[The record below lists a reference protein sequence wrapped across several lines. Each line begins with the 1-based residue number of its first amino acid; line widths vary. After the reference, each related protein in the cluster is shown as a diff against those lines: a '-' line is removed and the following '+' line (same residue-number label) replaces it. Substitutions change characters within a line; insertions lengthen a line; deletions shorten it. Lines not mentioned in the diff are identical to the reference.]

1 MSWFV
6 HDRDLRNEKDVG
18 TLQMCPV
25 KKRKDS
31 NKNTLGKW
39 KLKRT
44 QRLLLRRIFLFGD
57 WKSDKNDENCFIYH
71 LWSCQKT
78 AWLER
83 YDYFKIYDVTTWEIN
98 NCNTHIV
105 QYFKKQTVV
114 KKFSPDPWPYQ
125 NWTYLW
131 INSLKFYTAVCQ
143 IKCFRNWLKLSSRPR
158 TLLHK
163 RFFISSRKWTILGQ
177 SK

>member
-39 KLKRT
+39 KLRRT

-83 YDYFKIYDVTTWEIN
+83 YDYFKIYDVTTWEKTIAIHIL
-98 NCNTHIV
+98 CNISRSKMWWRNFPQTPDHI
-105 QYFKKQTVV
+105 K
-114 KKFSPDPWPYQ
+114 
-125 NWTYLW
+125 
-131 INSLKFYTAVCQ
+131 IEH
-143 IKCFRNWLKLSSRPR
+143 ISRS
-158 TLLHK
+158 
-163 RFFISSRKWTILGQ
+163 IV
-177 SK
+177 